1 MPELKVDH
9 TATGANSEPAISIN
23 SLEFA
28 YGDRPVLKGIDLE
41 IPRGVSFGVLGAN
54 GAGKTT
60 LIKMLIGRLKA
71 TKGTAQIFGQQ
82 PGPALADSIGYMP
95 QLNALYEALS
105 VRENLDFFARM
116 LGLSDKSIRLQAVE
130 RAMQLVG
137 LADRADSV
145 ITELSGGMRQR
156 VSLGAA
162 LVHEP
167 ELLLLDE
174 PTVGLDPELRAM
186 FWQHFREMTA
196 AGTTILI
203 SSHTMDDAAHCDSL
217 GFMRDG
223 IFIATGTPNELRQ
236 STGKPDST
244 LEDAFLFLSKSNVVG
259 ASTAGVAA
267 E

>member
-1 MPELKVDH
+1 MSGNNAVS
-9 TATGANSEPAISIN
+9 NSGSAISI
-23 SLEFA
+23 SGLEFA

-60 LIKMLIGRLKA
+60 LIKMLIGRLNA
-71 TKGTAQIFGQQ
+71 TSGSALIFGQQ
-82 PGPALADSIGYMP
+82 PGPELADSVGYMP
-95 QLNALYEALS
+95 QLNALYESLS

-116 LGLSDKSIRLQAVE
+116 LGLDDKSQRASAVE
-130 RAMQLVG
+130 RAMELVG

-156 VSLGAA
+156 VSLGAS

-167 ELLLLDE
+167 DLLLLDE

-186 FWQHFREMTA
+186 FWQHFREMTES
-196 AGTTILI
+196 GTTIVI

-223 IFIATGTPNELRQ
+223 KFIATGSPEQLRK
-236 STGKPDST
+236 STGEPDSS
-244 LEDAFLFLSKSNVVG
+244 LEDAFLHLSK
-259 ASTAGVAA
+259 ASV
-267 E
+267 

>member
-1 MPELKVDH
+1 MNHQTTEAPPRSDL
-9 TATGANSEPAISIN
+9 AISI
-23 SLEFA
+23 SGLEFA
-28 YGDRPVLKGIDLE
+28 FGNRPVLNGIDLE
-41 IPRGVSFGVLGAN
+41 IPRGVAYGILGAN

-60 LIKMLIGRLKA
+60 LVRLLIGRLQPDA
-71 TKGTAQIFGQQ
+71 GSALIFGEK
-82 PGPALADSIGYMP
+82 PGPELASSVGYMP

-116 LGLSDKSIRLQAVE
+116 LGVSDKTRRAEAID
-130 RAMQLVG
+130 RAMRLVD
-137 LADRADSV
+137 LTDRADSV

-162 LVHEP
+162 LIHEP

-186 FWQHFREMTA
+186 FWQHFKEMTD

-217 GFMRDG
+217 GFMRG
-223 IFIATGTPNELRQ
+223 GKFIATGTPQELRE
-236 STGKPDST
+236 STGRPDST
-244 LEDAFLFLSKSNVVG
+244 LEDAFLHLSRES
-259 ASTAGVAA
+259 A
-267 E
+267 

>member
-1 MPELKVDH
+1 L
-9 TATGANSEPAISIN
+9 
-23 SLEFA
+23 
-28 YGDRPVLKGIDLE
+28 
-41 IPRGVSFGVLGAN
+41 
-54 GAGKTT
+54 
-60 LIKMLIGRLKA
+60 
-71 TKGTAQIFGQQ
+71 IFGQQ
-82 PGPALADSIGYMP
+82 PGPELTDSVGYMP

-116 LGLSDKSIRLQAVE
+116 LGLSDSSQRKYAVE
-130 RAMQLVG
+130 RAMELVG
-137 LADRADSV
+137 LADRAGNV

-167 ELLLLDE
+167 EFLLLDE

-186 FWQHFREMTA
+186 FWNHFKEMTN

-223 IFIATGTPNELRQ
+223 VFIATGTPDELRQ
-236 STGKPDST
+236 STGKPDSS
-244 LEDAFLFLSKSNVVG
+244 LEDAFLHLSRSSKKSTVD
-259 ASTAGVAA
+259 A
-267 E
+267 

>member
-1 MPELKVDH
+1 MTAPEITTTLNAAV
-9 TATGANSEPAISIN
+9 SISGV
-23 SLEFA
+23 EFA
-28 YGDRPVLKGIDLE
+28 YGNRPVLKGIDLE
-41 IPRGVSFGVLGAN
+41 IPRGVAFGVLGAN

-60 LIKMLIGRLKA
+60 LVRLLIGRLKA
-71 TKGTAQIFGQQ
+71 SAGSALIFGEE
-82 PGPALADSIGYMP
+82 PGPALADSVGYMP

-116 LGLSDKSIRLQAVE
+116 LSLANKDLRANAVARAMNVVGLS
-130 RAMQLVG
+130 
-137 LADRADSV
+137 DRADSV
-145 ITELSGGMRQR
+145 MSELSGGMRQR

-174 PTVGLDPELRAM
+174 PTVGLDPELRAT
-186 FWQHFREMTA
+186 FWQHFKDMTE

-203 SSHTMDDAAHCDSL
+203 SSHTMDDAAHCDTL

-223 IFIATGTPNELRQ
+223 VFIATGTPDELRQ

-244 LEDAFLFLSKSNVVG
+244 LEDAFLHLSR
-259 ASTAGVAA
+259 ASA
-267 E
+267 